1 MCLLGFN
8 SCWVRLSRV
17 WVRGKAGKE
26 KCAHSPQACTD
37 QASIYSCVLWASLRA
52 PVLYCVMSAV
62 WESQAFR
69 CLAGGGKAVATMWVK
84 KEGVILTSVPY
95 AHVLYRQYRGE
106 LCPHCC
112 LVPPSASF
120 QCGDCGEEY
129 CSRRCLQA
137 AAPVHELECSLLL
150 AGGEPEDPT
159 SWLLLRYVL
168 YFHKW

>member
-1 MCLLGFN
+1 MDQIVQGLGERKGRKGKVCPQPTGMYRSSRQLLVRTLGKLAF
-8 SCWVRLSRV
+8 SC
-17 WVRGKAGKE
+17 
-26 KCAHSPQACTD
+26 
-37 QASIYSCVLWASLRA
+37 
-52 PVLYCVMSAV
+52 PVLYCVMSAF
-62 WESQAFR
+62 WESQASR
-69 CLAGGGKAVATMWVK
+69 CLGGGGKAVAIMWVK

-159 SWLLLRYVL
+159 SWLLLRCA
-168 YFHKW
+168 

>member
-1 MCLLGFN
+1 MPT
-8 SCWVRLSRV
+8 
-17 WVRGKAGKE
+17 
-26 KCAHSPQACTD
+26 AHRHVQIRQATM
-37 QASIYSCVLWASLRA
+37 CVLWASLPL

-69 CLAGGGKAVATMWVK
+69 CLARGKSVAIMWVK

-112 LVPPSASF
+112 LVPPSASY

-159 SWLLLRYVL
+159 SWLLLRYA
-168 YFHKW
+168 

>member
-1 MCLLGFN
+1 MGFQLLLGQIVQGLGERKGRKGKVCPQPTGMYR
-8 SCWVRLSRV
+8 SGRQLYVRTLGSV
-17 WVRGKAGKE
+17 
-26 KCAHSPQACTD
+26 P
-37 QASIYSCVLWASLRA
+37 L

-69 CLAGGGKAVATMWVK
+69 CLPRGKSVAIMWVK

-120 QCGDCGEEY
+120 QCADCGEEY

-159 SWLLLRYVL
+159 SWLLLRYA
-168 YFHKW
+168 